1 MTKPRSAPSPSFAEA
16 GRTGHIVAHNGGRG
30 FGGGEGALLR
40 ILHGLAGRGHAVT
53 LFCEHPSVLERA
65 AAEGIPAEL
74 FRLGGDGML
83 HRAARFAMLMRRR
96 GADALIVATYRK
108 FLIGGIAGRL
118 ARLPRVVGRIGTES
132 DMPRKWKYRLA
143 LRTVLDAVVF
153 NAESMRRRFLQ
164 LVPWYDPARAVTIH
178 GGILSAPLRENNSP
192 HENLRVILR
201 IPPHARIIGSAG
213 RLVEQKRFDRLLRVT
228 AMLPDDVHCMIAGRG
243 HHERELRALA
253 EELGIARRVHLIGF
267 RDDLRSLHDAL
278 DLYLVTSN
286 REGMSN
292 AMLEAMAAGV
302 PVVSTPV
309 SGAHEALEPLADGTR
324 PGIVTRDAEDAPI
337 AEAARAVLS
346 DDALRSRMAAAA
358 RARVEE
364 RFTWERMVDGW
375 EALLLPRRAS

>member
-40 ILHGLAGRGHAVT
+40 ILSGLAGRGHAVT

-65 AAEGIPAEL
+65 AAEGLPAEL

-83 HRAARFAMLMRRR
+83 HRAARFAALMRRR
-96 GADALIVATYRK
+96 HADALIVATYRK
-108 FLIGGIAGRL
+108 FLIGGIAGRM

-153 NAESMRRRFLQ
+153 NAESMRQRFLQ
-164 LVPWYDPARAVTIH
+164 HIPWYDPDRAVTIH
-178 GGILSAPLRENNSP
+178 GGVPSAPSASPREDLRAVLN
-192 HENLRVILR
+192 
-201 IPPHARIIGSAG
+201 IPPRSRLIGSAG

-228 AMLPDDVHCMIAGRG
+228 AMLPEDVHCMIAGRG
-243 HHERELRALA
+243 HHEQELRALA
-253 EELGIARRVHLIGF
+253 ERLGIARRVHLIGF
-267 RDDLRSLHDAL
+267 RDDLGALHEAL

-324 PGIVTRDAEDAPI
+324 PGIVTRDAEDSAI
-337 AEAARAVLS
+337 AEAVRAVLS
-346 DDALRSRMAAAA
+346 DDALRARMAAAA
-358 RARVEE
+358 RARIEE
-364 RFTWERMVDGW
+364 RFTWDHMVDGW
-375 EALLLPRRAS
+375 EALLLPGRAP